1 MGNSVARLLTA
12 LCLLLATSSGATAQ
26 AVTDVPL
33 APKQTGGVYPLAL
46 NAENRNCNQLL
57 DFRFSSQASWIKLP
71 PDPVARQIP
80 QGQSRQVQASIDL
93 RGTAPGQL
101 QGIVE
106 VECENC
112 GFFIFAS
119 CKVDKQQLR
128 FIVNVLPLA
137 AAGPG
142 GPGAG
147 PPQGGGQGNPAGGA
161 APPPAAPKV
170 QSNDGFTPPP
180 KRTPPVVDPEGPN
193 VPETIKKKWRRA
205 CKAGDDANAK
215 RAKCEEE
222 LQKLRDAADAAA
234 KAAKAAQDA
243 YEKLAK
249 ETLKEAEAVDA
260 LHQIFQDALARAK
273 SALDAYDAAAKALG
287 RIPRKNWFIY
297 PSIDGPGEPCPELR
311 AFGEAEAR
319 LKEAADDLKAAQDAH
334 LKAERDLEA
343 KFKSLKAA
351 EKAASDAQKRA
362 NEAEAAAKAKADE
375 CGRLKKEA
383 ERAAKEKE
391 EAEDEAGEHC
401 GTPY

>member
-1 MGNSVARLLTA
+1 MANSVARLLTA
-12 LCLLLATSSGATAQ
+12 LCLTLVTSSSATAQ
-26 AVTDVPL
+26 AATDVPL

-93 RGTAPGQL
+93 RGAAPGQL

-142 GPGAG
+142 GAGAG

-161 APPPAAPKV
+161 APPPVVPKV
-170 QSNDGFTPPP
+170 KGNDGFTPP
-180 KRTPPVVDPEGPN
+180 KGTPPTVDPEGPN

-205 CKAGDDANAK
+205 CKAGAEANDK
-215 RAKCEEE
+215 RAKCEDE
-222 LQKLRDAADAAA
+222 LKKLREAADAAA
-234 KAAKAAQDA
+234 NAAKAAQDA
-243 YEKLAK
+243 YEKLAT
-249 ETLKEAEAVDA
+249 ETLKEAEAVQT
-260 LHQIFQDALARAK
+260 LQNIFQDALARAK
-273 SALDAYDAAAKALG
+273 AAVYAYKAARKALA
-287 RIPRKNWFIY
+287 RIPRRDWYVY
-297 PSIDGPGEPCPELR
+297 PFIDGPGEPGPELR
-311 AFGEAEAR
+311 ALEQAEAE
-319 LKEAADDLKAAQDAH
+319 LKEVYDNLKAAQEAVE
-334 LKAERDLEA
+334 KAERDLEA
-343 KFKSLKAA
+343 KLDSLNAA
-351 EKAASDAQKRA
+351 EKAARDAQQRA
-362 NEAEAAAKAKADE
+362 RDAEAAARAKAEE
-375 CGRLKKEA
+375 CERLKKEA

-401 GTPY
+401 GTPF